1 MELENIKKGEPSDFS
16 VEIDEIKLEPKSTQK
31 VPVTFMSRISKPVQ
45 ARIVFTSKKEG
56 NTQAA
61 AIVFNLISKVKISY
75 KEKEGLNFLY
85 FTSIDHRKDSSWQD
99 GD

>member
-75 KEKEGLNFLY
+75 KEGLNFLS